1 MSRTVASGK
10 SRQQVQRTR
19 WRCVSRSDAPRAG
32 GQKREQKKKQ
42 SLRVGCWCPQ
52 STIAPSRRRIERR
65 INFNWITIFFVKLRG
80 IFVSFVVCA
89 SRDYGS
95 TRMDDFI
102 LIDLTLIWFNLALWD
117 VLFIA
122 HWFSHFDGSTICR
135 NLDRVFGCVCVSVW
149 LFVENCCANE
159 VARRSH
165 ATHRQGKRRRC
176 RSTLETMR
184 HFRSPSE
191 IAIFFSIFTG
201 KYFRAVHATFLA
213 VQHSKWNVR

>member
-1 MSRTVASGK
+1 MSGAGALSRPLRPLGVALNVAS
-10 SRQQVQRTR
+10 T
-19 WRCVSRSDAPRAG
+19 
-32 GQKREQKKKQ
+32 
-42 SLRVGCWCPQ
+42 L
-52 STIAPSRRRIERR
+52 IELQ
-65 INFNWITIFFVKLRG
+65 FSYKKLRG

-89 SRDYGS
+89 SRVYGS

-135 NLDRVFGCVCVSVW
+135 NLDRVFGCVCVCVSVW

-201 KYFRAVHATFLA
+201 KYFRAVPATFLA

>member
-1 MSRTVASGK
+1 MSGAGALSRPLRPLGVALNVAS
-10 SRQQVQRTR
+10 
-19 WRCVSRSDAPRAG
+19 A
-32 GQKREQKKKQ
+32 
-42 SLRVGCWCPQ
+42 L
-52 STIAPSRRRIERR
+52 IEL
-65 INFNWITIFFVKLRG
+65 TFFFKKLRG
-80 IFVSFVVCA
+80 IFVSCVVCA

-135 NLDRVFGCVCVSVW
+135 NLDRVFGCVCVCVSVW

-201 KYFRAVHATFLA
+201 KYFRAVPATFLA